1 VIIREVPIHPRNND
15 TEIKISFQ
23 VLINITPINDGGI
36 INDSGIIIRCRKEN
50 ELVIEVPSVH
60 DKSES
65 SVVNLALSLM
75 VSFIL
80 GNRGQKSLFRIA
92 PPFDWK

>member
-1 VIIREVPIHPRNND
+1 VIRREVPIHPRNND
-15 TEIKISFQ
+15 SETKISFQ

-36 INDSGIIIRCRKEN
+36 INDSGIIIKFRKEN

-60 DKSES
+60 DKPES

-75 VSFIL
+75 VSFVLEIEDRSHCF
-80 GNRGQKSLFRIA
+80 G
-92 PPFDWK
+92 